1 MRLLHLLPHFE
12 GEGKT
17 ELSWD
22 QSECCFLSLLL
33 SDGKQTNKQKK
44 NTVDQFSEEAR
55 VIIDEQFLYSA

>member
-1 MRLLHLLPHFE
+1 MRLLHLLPHCE

-33 SDGKQTNKQKK
+33 SDENKKKK
-44 NTVDQFSEEAR
+44 NTVDQFSEEAC